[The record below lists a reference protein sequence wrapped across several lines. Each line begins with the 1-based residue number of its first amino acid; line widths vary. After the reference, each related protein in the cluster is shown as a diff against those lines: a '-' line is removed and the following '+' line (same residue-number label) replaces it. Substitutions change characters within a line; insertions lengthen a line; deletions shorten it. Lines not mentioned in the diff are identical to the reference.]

1 MTDVITAEMD
11 ELEKMKRKFSY
22 LAKLQDIKIQR
33 IKLKQ
38 NLDKLDE
45 EEAKLETHLKD
56 IEES

>member
-1 MTDVITAEMD
+1 MSEVITAEMD

-38 NLDKLDE
+38 NLAKLDE
-45 EEAKLETHLKD
+45 EETKLEQHLKE